1 MSLSRILN
9 NDDDEPP
16 RPSPPHISATDLSGR
31 STIPLHG
38 RVPVIDDVSVDT
50 VFYRG
55 TGSSGTFPVEN
66 GHHLPAMPQW
76 SDPPAAPWHPDG
88 QGHRSEERA
97 YDGGMSLG
105 PRKRKHSQDADERYS
120 GAAENRIETSQ
131 FRKRQASD
139 VPHQSPSFD
148 SDGRVR
154 NGRLP
159 SLDVARHDRQTSLYD
174 EPLSP
179 IPTGALSDSSEAVG
193 EPAGEYI
200 SAARRRLRTVEDG
213 FEHATN
219 AQNEIAHQ
227 TLTHG
232 LARRAQYHGRDR
244 SRDYPHAEEFRRL
257 PPAVHVGNGLPEHH
271 SVETG
276 KERQQEV
283 AVAFLPHDRH
293 GRPANST
300 STLESAHGLSLQ
312 SRVAPALPI
321 ATELA
326 SSAIQHVDT
335 EASSGDRKRKFD
347 DDGGTER
354 IKKRRTERGYAD
366 SEGDVF
372 QVSGRP
378 PSPQSQSGL
387 GLELGA
393 LENEAQL
400 PPLGP
405 SHLGL
410 SVEDMIDE
418 LVDGP
423 PSQTSHAGTPLLSDV
438 QPLVGSPVPSLVPSV
453 GKKPRG
459 LKKMRLV
466 KEEKSNTPMSF
477 RNTSL
482 SIPTSHQLPSI
493 PSRPGSP
500 DPLYLPQSP
509 PRHVKKYTLEMASKR
524 AKVVDDN
531 TRRVWKNIA
540 VSAIPKA
547 HRFYEL
553 SVQAHDLQTLRMALA
568 CRKERP
574 KAIRSRNAKE
584 NTAKSKRIMKEMLTF
599 WKQNERAEKEERKKA
614 ERAEAE
620 RARVEDE
627 KREQQRQQRK
637 LNFLITQTEL
647 YSHFVGSKLKA
658 MDAEDSETT
667 QADGPTAVLADTTAS
682 VTEEEADPGLEELNF
697 EDEDESNLLAHAAKN
712 ARDALDLA
720 KQKADAF
727 DADVA
732 QRRTEADVANEEKGI
747 RDDEF
752 MNVEAK
758 ELNFQN
764 PTMLQD
770 AVVVE
775 QPALLDAKLK
785 DYQLKG
791 LNWLVQ
797 LYEQGINGIL
807 ADEMGLGKTVQSI
820 SLLAYLAE
828 KYDIWGPF
836 LVIAPASTLHNWEQE
851 IRKFVPRMK
860 VLPYWGVVKDRQT
873 LRKFWWNRKKIKYN
887 ESAPFHVLVTSYQMV
902 LADAQYF
909 QSVKWQYMILD
920 EAQAIKSSSSARWQT
935 LLNFTCR
942 NRLLLTGTPIQNSM
956 QELWA
961 LLHFIMPSLFDS
973 HEEFSEWFSKDIE
986 NAAENK
992 SQQLNQTQ
1000 LKRLHMILKPFML
1013 RRIKKNVQS
1022 ELGEKIEIDLYVE
1035 MSPKQSRMHKAIR
1048 SNISVSD
1055 LLTKAATSEEGI
1067 RTLMNLVMQFRKV
1080 CNHPELF
1087 ERADV
1092 VSPFAFVEWGQSDLL
1107 SYRRDTRVFEVSDS
1121 ARNPIV
1127 FPIPDLLYREGG
1139 LLRVPGW
1146 RSQAGSDTHWLYNL
1160 MNIWKTDVIEG
1171 SLARKGSAYAV
1182 LPLIDMSSEEAHH
1195 SWEEPTISRLTSA
1208 ACETKRAFEMEP
1220 YLFEPDLAAHSIQP
1234 LCVVRKHRV
1243 GYTLH
1248 VADRLPP
1255 LHAIRSSFWE
1265 GSFLSRA
1272 EARCTIDRACAPPP
1286 ALYADD
1292 RPFIDAEARFGEGYS
1307 ETLALYGL
1315 PPSLLESRDAAD
1327 VFQHL
1332 VPGVASPEGIIAVS
1346 DRSQLPQTQMRMPDM
1361 KRLIYDSAKLARLD
1375 ALLRELKEGDHR
1387 VLIYSQMTRMI
1398 DLLEEYLIYRQFK
1411 YLRLDGTS
1419 KISDRRDM
1427 VEDWQTRP
1435 DIFVFLLSTRAGGL
1449 GINLT
1454 AADTVIFY
1462 DSDWNPSNDAQ
1473 AMDRAHRLGQ
1483 TRQVTVYRL
1492 VVKGTIDERIVQ
1504 MARVKKD
1511 VQDIV
1516 VGNKQFVEVAGTNEI
1531 VNLLLSPE
1539 ELAQSMD
1546 RLKAQAAA
1554 EAVNSADARRR
1565 SRRAANNGSRD
1576 LWQDDGDDD
1585 TFFNQTPA
1593 ANGDFDFEEDDT
1605 QPAKSKKPVTE
1616 KQTKHSAQEGKGKR
1630 KYTKRTADSGAAKK
1644 TQTRRGQVAQDAGD
1658 TSSTGIPMR

>member
-1 MSLSRILN
+1 
-9 NDDDEPP
+9 
-16 RPSPPHISATDLSGR
+16 
-31 STIPLHG
+31 
-38 RVPVIDDVSVDT
+38 
-50 VFYRG
+50 
-55 TGSSGTFPVEN
+55 
-66 GHHLPAMPQW
+66 
-76 SDPPAAPWHPDG
+76 
-88 QGHRSEERA
+88 
-97 YDGGMSLG
+97 
-105 PRKRKHSQDADERYS
+105 
-120 GAAENRIETSQ
+120 
-131 FRKRQASD
+131 
-139 VPHQSPSFD
+139 
-148 SDGRVR
+148 
-154 NGRLP
+154 
-159 SLDVARHDRQTSLYD
+159 
-174 EPLSP
+174 
-179 IPTGALSDSSEAVG
+179 
-193 EPAGEYI
+193 
-200 SAARRRLRTVEDG
+200 
-213 FEHATN
+213 
-219 AQNEIAHQ
+219 
-227 TLTHG
+227 
-232 LARRAQYHGRDR
+232 
-244 SRDYPHAEEFRRL
+244 
-257 PPAVHVGNGLPEHH
+257 
-271 SVETG
+271 
-276 KERQQEV
+276 
-283 AVAFLPHDRH
+283 
-293 GRPANST
+293 
-300 STLESAHGLSLQ
+300 
-312 SRVAPALPI
+312 
-321 ATELA
+321 
-326 SSAIQHVDT
+326 
-335 EASSGDRKRKFD
+335 
-347 DDGGTER
+347 
-354 IKKRRTERGYAD
+354 
-366 SEGDVF
+366 
-372 QVSGRP
+372 
-378 PSPQSQSGL
+378 
-387 GLELGA
+387 
-393 LENEAQL
+393 
-400 PPLGP
+400 
-405 SHLGL
+405 
-410 SVEDMIDE
+410 MIDE

-423 PSQTSHAGTPLLSDV
+423 PSLASHAGTPSLSDV
-438 QPLVGSPVPSLVPSV
+438 QPLIGSPVPSLVPSV

-459 LKKMRLV
+459 FKKLRAV
-466 KEEKSNTPMSF
+466 KEEKASTPTPLQNATLF
-477 RNTSL
+477 
-482 SIPTSHQLPSI
+482 IPTSHQLRPI

-531 TRRVWKNIA
+531 TRRVWKSIA
-540 VSAIPKA
+540 ASAVPKA
-547 HRFYEL
+547 HRIHEESVKAHKLQSLRIAL
-553 SVQAHDLQTLRMALA
+553 S
-568 CRKERP
+568 CKKERP

-647 YSHFVGSKLKA
+647 YSHFVGSKLK
-658 MDAEDSETT
+658 
-667 QADGPTAVLADTTAS
+667 VLADTTANIS
-682 VTEEEADPGLEELNF
+682 EDTEDAGLEALNF
-697 EDEDESNLLAHAAKN
+697 EDGEYHSDEITNEDESNLRAHAAKN
-712 ARDALDLA
+712 AREAVDLA

-732 QRRTEADVANEEKGI
+732 QRRTEADVAIEELGTK
-747 RDDEF
+747 DDEL

-770 AVVVE
+770 AAVVE

-873 LRKFWWNRKKIKYN
+873 LRKFWWNRKKVKYN

-1035 MSPKQSRMHKAIR
+1035 MSPKQNRLHKAIR

-1055 LLTKAATSEEGI
+1055 LLSKAATSEDGI

-1092 VSPFAFVEWGQSDLL
+1092 VSPFAFAEGGQSDVL
-1107 SYRRDTRVFEVSDS
+1107 SYRRDTRVFEVPDS
-1121 ARNPIV
+1121 ARNPILV
-1127 FPIPDLLYREGG
+1127 SIPDLLYREGG
-1139 LLRVPGW
+1139 LLHVPGW
-1146 RSQAGSDTHWLYNL
+1146 HSTAGSDTHWLYNL

-1171 SLARKGSAYAV
+1171 SLLSKGSAYAT
-1182 LPLIDMSSEEAHH
+1182 LPLIDVFPAQAQRAWEEA
-1195 SWEEPTISRLTSA
+1195 TISRLTYSA
-1208 ACETKRAFEMEP
+1208 HVTRRLFEMEP
-1220 YLFEPDLAAHSIQP
+1220 YLFEPDFAAHTIRP
-1234 LCVVRKHRV
+1234 FCTVRRHRV
-1243 GYTLH
+1243 GETLH
-1248 VADRLPP
+1248 VAHELPP
-1255 LHAIRSSFWE
+1255 LHAISSTFWE

-1272 EARCTIDRACAPPP
+1272 EARCAIDRACAPPP

-1292 RPFIDAEARFGEGYS
+1292 RPFVDAEARLGEGYI
-1307 ETLALYGL
+1307 EKLALYGL
-1315 PPSLLESRDAAD
+1315 TPSLLESRDASD
-1327 VFQHL
+1327 VFQQL

-1398 DLLEEYLIYRQFK
+1398 DLLEEYLIYRQYK

-1427 VEDWQTRP
+1427 VEEWQTRP

-1454 AADTVIFY
+1454 AADTVVFY

-1492 VVKGTIDERIVQ
+1492 IVKGTIDERIVQ

-1565 SRRAANNGSRD
+1565 NRRAANNGSRD

-1585 TFFNQTPA
+1585 SFFNQTTPA
-1593 ANGDFDFEEDDT
+1593 ANGDFDFDDEDT
-1605 QPAKSKKPVTE
+1605 QTAKPKKLVAE
-1616 KQTKHSAQEGKGKR
+1616 KRAENAGPEGKGKR
-1630 KYTKRTADSGAAKK
+1630 KYTKRAVDPSAIKRNQNKK
-1644 TQTRRGQVAQDAGD
+1644 RGQLTQNGD
-1658 TSSTGIPMR
+1658 SPSTNTPVH